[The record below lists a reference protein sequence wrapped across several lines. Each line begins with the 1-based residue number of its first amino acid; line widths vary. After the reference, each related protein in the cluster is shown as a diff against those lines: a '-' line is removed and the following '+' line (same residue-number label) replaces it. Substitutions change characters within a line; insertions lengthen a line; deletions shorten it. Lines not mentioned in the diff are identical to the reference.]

1 MFAKNYNINLS
12 YLKKCV
18 TKQLNG
24 YMKFKYERY
33 DVHKYNILFIFN
45 MQDLIIVLSKL
56 YYYYYGIS

>member
-1 MFAKNYNINLS
+1 M
-12 YLKKCV
+12 

-24 YMKFKYERY
+24 YMKFKYDRY

-45 MQDLIIVLSKL
+45 VQDLIIVLLSKL